1 MGKKILTIFI
11 IAFIA
16 LFALSSLNF
25 ASQDFDG
32 LFTMDVPLGQ
42 HYSNVAWCKPSG
54 GLGCLNEYW
63 EDNAGCDIEEGDMV
77 IYYYNN
83 SGLVDN
89 EANAREHAL
98 NTLTTSYMYE
108 YNGNDGDLIVLTN
121 DIDMKAMPPY
131 LVGKS
136 SGDDSEIAFVGGKN
150 LDDIKRY
157 AGTIEF

>member
-25 ASQDFDG
+25 AGQDFDG

-83 SGLVDN
+83 SWLVDN

-157 AGTIEF
+157 ADTIEF